1 MVIVSTA
8 QNPKCNKVARRPLK
22 LRTNKINQH
31 KILKTMKNLFS
42 KLMMV
47 LLIALFA
54 LPAQADFWATG
65 NDKYAAATGGQKWD
79 DGLNPFALTK
89 VDNSHFTLTMNVSQE
104 NVNQPIIMRIASN
117 KNTNWGTFN
126 ADAWGMAQGQTNAMV
141 LDQTHNI
148 TKCGASD
155 KETNLQFTPSSAGK
169 YILDISSVNCD
180 YGSAVVKVY
189 KSGEGVSTF
198 TKVYLVG
205 DVTGGWETSKGWEF
219 ATTDGVTYTL
229 TGKDINA
236 NSNFKILAGSSWLS
250 SCNQSIT
257 VPYNAT
263 LIDGS
268 GTDGNKNMRLSS
280 NVTNVNITFNLSTKA
295 FSIESA
301 DTPTTYT
308 YSIKGTIDG
317 SDWGTQ
323 AMTKK
328 NGVWEWTATV
338 KAGSFGI
345 QKLDK
350 NGKQVNWIW
359 SADKASISAAG
370 VYNAVIQN
378 GNNGANW
385 SSTLAGEYT
394 FSFNP
399 ETMKLTIS
407 AKVSVDKYY
416 VKYSSDGWNSH
427 EMERQSDGT
436 YTYKMTNPSSGC
448 ELAMQKNGTAE
459 ANDFWTNSADNTYTG
474 GTKSFTME
482 GTSSKNI
489 VFGDGL
495 SGEYTLTYNPSSK
508 TLTISGGEVSHKPYY
523 FVGDMNDWF
532 SKEFTD
538 PTAHI
543 GMDKDMM
550 NANKKNWEF
559 TFIDEIPERG
569 ELGKGWYEFDIECL
583 TGQFQIFDGT
593 DALWEGEVYSHDP
606 YVRGYGDH
614 GGKDHDSFKAYINRP
629 ISKTMIS
636 EGTVMTT
643 TTTKEDGKPAIRRS
657 QGSNFHL
664 GCNAVRKAKIYFLP
678 GNDPKLIV
686 SGTPEDYYIFYS
698 EANKAQNA
706 DGKVTAQIVNGKPN
720 TNNYYLPGV
729 KYDNVALPNY
739 INEDGTTDAHMNMQG
754 VDLVKFDF
762 SAENI
767 DTTFNSDAFRSMFNT
782 ASVGGMTLD
791 DFKNNLKNNQKL
803 PNGISLTGRT
813 TVYVQK
819 IPNGFEYPAGR
830 KYALQFINAFS
841 SSDKD
846 VLTPVAASNLYF
858 FNDAV
863 HVNFNI
869 DNYEKGAQEK
879 DRFVKMYYRIY
890 TYDENYNTV
899 VINTDNGTKEQIHS
913 KGEEI
918 GLTAGSSTKDL
929 GWVALNEKKAPS
941 AWGGTTADT
950 GYSNLEA
957 WNVAWVNNN
966 RKHIDSKY
974 GNCYIQFKVE
984 TGPNPS
990 QASAANRAN
999 AEESDHGT
1007 LYIPERALIRNTPEF
1022 YTFNGKDLYVALDG
1036 GYTTTD
1042 VEDVFEDQIV
1052 EEGVDAEPI
1061 FFNLQGQR
1069 VVNPEKGMYIVVKG
1083 NKTYKVMIK

>member
-1 MVIVSTA
+1 
-8 QNPKCNKVARRPLK
+8 
-22 LRTNKINQH
+22 
-31 KILKTMKNLFS
+31 
-42 KLMMV
+42 MMV

-89 VDNSHFTLTMNVSQE
+89 VDNSHFTLTMNVSPE
-104 NVNQPIIMRIASN
+104 NVNQAIIMRIASN
-117 KNTNWGTFN
+117 NNTNWGTFN
-126 ADAWGMAQGQTNAMV
+126 ADAWGIAQGQTNAMM
-141 LDQTHNI
+141 LDQTHEI

-155 KETNLQFTPSSAGK
+155 KDTNLQFTPSSAGK
-169 YILDISSVNCD
+169 YILDISSVNWSN
-180 YGSAVVKVY
+180 GTAKVKVY
-189 KSGEGVSTF
+189 KPGESVSTF

-205 DVTGGWETSKGWEF
+205 DVTGSWSTSQDWEF

-229 TGKDINA
+229 TGKNIAA
-236 NSNFKILAGSSWLS
+236 NKNFKILAGSSWLS

-263 LIDGS
+263 LTDGS
-268 GTDGNKNMRLSS
+268 GTDGSKNMRLSS
-280 NVTNVNITFNLSTKA
+280 DANGVNITFNLSTKA

-317 SDWGTQ
+317 SNWGTH
-323 AMTKK
+323 AMTEN

-338 KAGSFGI
+338 QSGDFGI
-345 QKLDK
+345 QKLDSK
-350 NGKQVNWIW
+350 GNQVSWIY
-359 SADKASISAAG
+359 SADANNYTISNTGEYSAATEG
-370 VYNAVIQN
+370 
-378 GNNGANW
+378 GHNW
-385 SSTLAGEYT
+385 SSTLKGKYT

-399 ETMKLTIS
+399 ETKKLTIS
-407 AKVSVDKYY
+407 GGEVYVDKYY

-427 EMERQSDGT
+427 EMTRQSDGT
-436 YTYKMTNPSSGC
+436 YTYTMTNPSNGC
-448 ELAMQKNGTAE
+448 ELAMQDNDQK
-459 ANDFWTNSADNTYTG
+459 DFWTDEADVNYTG
-474 GTKSFTME
+474 GTKPFSMK

-489 VFGDGL
+489 KFGEGL
-495 SGEYTLTYNPSSK
+495 SGDYLLTYDPATK
-508 TLTISGGEVSHKPYY
+508 TLTISGTEPKAKPYY

-538 PTAHI
+538 PTAPQ
-543 GMDKDMM
+543 GMNKDVM
-550 NANKKNWEF
+550 NANKDKWEF
-559 TFIDEIPERG
+559 TFIDEIPG
-569 ELGKGWYEFDIECL
+569 KGDLGKGWYKFDFSAHGHECL

-593 DALWEGEVYSHDP
+593 DALWEGEVYSHNP
-606 YVRGYGDH
+606 YVSGYGNN
-614 GGKDHDSFKAYINRP
+614 GGKDHNSFKAYINRP
-629 ISKTMIS
+629 ISFEMIS
-636 EGTVMTT
+636 NETVMTT
-643 TTTKEDGKPAIRRS
+643 TTTKGGNPAIRRS

-664 GCNAVRKAKIYFLP
+664 GCNAVRNAKIYFKP
-678 GNDPKLIV
+678 GNDPRLIV

-698 EANKAQNA
+698 KANKAEDTS

-739 INEDGTTDAHMNMQG
+739 INEDGTTADHMNMDG
-754 VDLVKFDF
+754 IDLVEFDF
-762 SAENI
+762 SDDKI
-767 DTTFNSDAFRSMFNT
+767 DDTLSSKAFTSMFNT
-782 ASVGGMTLD
+782 ASVGGMTLE
-791 DFKNNLKNNQKL
+791 DFKTNLRSKKL
-803 PNGISLTGRT
+803 PNGISLAGRT

-830 KYALQFINAFS
+830 KYALKFINAFS

-858 FNDAV
+858 FNDAIHV
-863 HVNFNI
+863 HLNI
-869 DNYEKGAQEK
+869 DNYEDGAQKK
-879 DRFVKMYYRIY
+879 DRYVKMYYRIY

-918 GLTAGSSTKDL
+918 GLTAGSTTKDL
-929 GWVALNEKKAPS
+929 GWVALNEKKAPTD
-941 AWGGTTADT
+941 WGGTTADT
-950 GYSNLEA
+950 GHSDLAA
-957 WNVAWVNNN
+957 WNVAWVSGN
-966 RKHIDSKY
+966 RKNINSKY
-974 GNCYIQFKVE
+974 GNCYVQFKIE
-984 TGPNPS
+984 TGPNAS
-990 QASAANRAN
+990 SASAANRAN

-1007 LYIPERALIRNTPEF
+1007 LYIPERALIRNTPDF
-1022 YTFNGKDLYVALDG
+1022 YTFNGQDLYVALDG